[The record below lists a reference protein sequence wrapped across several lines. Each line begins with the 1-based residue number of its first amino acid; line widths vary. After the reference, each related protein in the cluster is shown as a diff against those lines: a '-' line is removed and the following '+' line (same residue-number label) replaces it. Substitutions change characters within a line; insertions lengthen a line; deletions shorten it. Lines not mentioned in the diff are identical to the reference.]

1 MKKKPIKIAYAA
13 LVLAACAFPVFT
25 MPLFGETASTEKREL
40 AAFPSLTK
48 EGEGLNLAFFS
59 ELNTYFSEH
68 FSFRSQLVTAD
79 SVVKAGLFGTSSED
93 QVIVGTD
100 GWLYFAKTMDDY
112 WGRNVLDDRD
122 IARLARTV
130 ELMREYAQGQGAAFA
145 FAVVPNK
152 NTVYPEHMPYYT
164 LKTPDP
170 TNRERLAA
178 VIGARPYVTDLTA
191 ALRAPGETLY
201 HKRDS
206 HWNALGALAGYNAV
220 MDTLGLPHEDYAD
233 TPRSVRRIWD
243 GDLDAMLDP
252 GLGRKDDQVVLDTAW
267 RYRYT
272 SAFRSEEDI
281 TITTE
286 NDGGTG
292 RLLMF
297 RDSFGNA
304 ALPFFAQAFRE
315 AEFSRAVPYRLDRA
329 AAGRTDAVVVEIVE
343 RSLPDLLT
351 RAPVMPAPR
360 RELPT
365 GGAMDEGAA
374 PRIETRTAY
383 GFLHVYGEADR
394 RSDGYTAVYLRAGGV
409 CYEAFPIREE
419 ALLGEG
425 EGAGFSAYL
434 PPEAADGP
442 IELLTAENG
451 TVTVM
456 GTIQPAPKAPGD

>member
-1 MKKKPIKIAYAA
+1 M
-13 LVLAACAFPVFT
+13 
-25 MPLFGETASTEKREL
+25 
-40 AAFPSLTK
+40 
-48 EGEGLNLAFFS
+48 
-59 ELNTYFSEH
+59 
-68 FSFRSQLVTAD
+68 TAD

-178 VIGARPYVTDLTA
+178 VIGARPYVTDLAA

-315 AEFSRAVPYRLDRA
+315 AEFSPRCAVPA
-329 AAGRTDAVVVEIVE
+329 GSGGQGGRTRWWWRSWSAVSRSADA
-343 RSLPDLLT
+343 RAGDA
-351 RAPVMPAPR
+351 RAP
-360 RELPT
+360 
-365 GGAMDEGAA
+365 
-374 PRIETRTAY
+374 
-383 GFLHVYGEADR
+383 
-394 RSDGYTAVYLRAGGV
+394 AG
-409 CYEAFPIREE
+409 
-419 ALLGEG
+419 
-425 EGAGFSAYL
+425 
-434 PPEAADGP
+434 AADGRC
-442 IELLTAENG
+442 G
-451 TVTVM
+451 
-456 GTIQPAPKAPGD
+456 GRGRGPAYRDADGLRVSPRVRRGG

>member
-1 MKKKPIKIAYAA
+1 MYCFCIVTIITAATRRPAKKPIKIAYVA
-13 LVLAACAFPVFT
+13 LVLAVCAFPVFT

-40 AAFPSLTK
+40 AAFPRLTK
-48 EGEGLNLAFFS
+48 EGEGFNLAFFS
-59 ELNTYFSEH
+59 ELNTYLSEH

-79 SVVKAGLFGTSSED
+79 SVAKASLFGTSSED

-100 GWLYFAKTMDDY
+100 GWLYFEKTMDDY
-112 WGRNVLDDRD
+112 WGRNVLDERGT
-122 IARLARTV
+122 ARLARTV
-130 ELMREYAQGQGAAFA
+130 ELMQEYVQGQGAAFA

-178 VIGARPYVTDLTA
+178 ALGPRSYVTDLTA
-191 ALRAPGETLY
+191 VLRAPGELLY

-206 HWNALGALAGYNAV
+206 HWNTLGALAGYNAV

-233 TPRSVRRIWD
+233 TPRSVQRIWD

-252 GLGRKDDQVVLDTAW
+252 GLGRKDDQVVLDTTW
-267 RYRYT
+267 HYRYT
-272 SAFRSEEDI
+272 SSFRSEEDI

-286 NDGGTG
+286 NDRGTG

-297 RDSFGNA
+297 
-304 ALPFFAQAFRE
+304 
-315 AEFSRAVPYRLDRA
+315 
-329 AAGRTDAVVVEIVE
+329 
-343 RSLPDLLT
+343 

-360 RELPT
+360 RDLPADAPAD
-365 GGAMDEGAA
+365 GSAA
-374 PRIETRTAY
+374 ARIKTRTSH
-383 GFLHVYGEADR
+383 GFLHVYGELDAR
-394 RSDGYTAVYLRAGGV
+394 YSGSTAVYLRAGGV
-409 CYEAFPIREE
+409 GYEAFPIREE
-419 ALLGEG
+419 ALLDEG

-442 IELLTAENG
+442 IELLAEQDG
-451 TVTVM
+451 AVTVL
-456 GTIQPAPKAPGD
+456 GTIQPAHEATGD